1 MTRLKIF
8 HRLFLRPLLREP
20 MRIALIVFA
29 VGLGVGVV
37 LAIDLAGQAAAGSF
51 TSSVST
57 LTGGADFEVTA
68 GGGVPD
74 AVVARLA
81 ALPIPIT
88 VQPRI
93 DDYAVVLPGQQT
105 VPLAGVDLLQGGAGG
120 AGVSGGGIEA
130 LRDPHSVWVS
140 SNLGAAA
147 GSTVT
152 LQINDRVAAYLVRGV
167 MAATSR
173 DDPPFIVMDI
183 AAALAA
189 LHRPGGVDRVLID
202 LPRRRAGRLAEWEQ
216 AIRQALP
223 VGVELR
229 AEGASQRQNQRML
242 QAFRW
247 NLRILSY
254 IALIVGAFLIYN
266 TISVSVVRRRA
277 EIGILRALGA
287 SRRFVVGAYLAES
300 ACFGLAG
307 AALGLALGRLMA
319 VGAVRLIGSTVQS
332 LYVSSTPGA
341 IALGGGEEAWCLLL
355 GTAVALASG
364 WAPAREAVS
373 LAPIEAMARGRSE
386 YEARLHKT
394 RDLVAGG
401 ALALVAAALS
411 RLGPVDGK
419 PLFGY
424 LCALL
429 LIGAS
434 VLAIPAL
441 VAALARMSSE
451 AMKRALGVEAMIASR
466 SLAASLRRTSVLVGA
481 LATAIAMMV
490 SVGIMVGSFRQTVS
504 IWLDNQLQADY
515 YLRPAGSASAGRH
528 PTLSP
533 AIADR
538 IARLPGV
545 QSVDRFREYSI
556 TYQGM
561 PATLAGGEAAVAGGY
576 GKIRFVGGLE
586 RGRVMQGLPAH
597 NACIVS
603 EPFATRYGVGA
614 GSELQLSLAG
624 RPVSLQVLGVY
635 YDYSDQ
641 RGIIVVDRGTLLRY
655 LPDPAP
661 SSLAVYLKPGE
672 DLAGALGGI
681 RRACAGSRVAIFT
694 NRSLRR
700 EALRVFDRT
709 FAITYA
715 LEAVA
720 VIVAVMGIA
729 GALLALVVDRRR
741 ELGLLRFLGATR
753 RQVRRLI
760 LFEAGMLGLLA
771 NLVGLALG
779 VLLSLVLIFVINRQ
793 SFGWTIQFHWP
804 VAILIAALTGV
815 YASTVAAGLYPARM
829 GVRLNPIEVIHEE

>member
-1 MTRLKIF
+1 MNSLKILQ
-8 HRLFLRPLLREP
+8 RLFLRPLLREP
-20 MRIALIVFA
+20 IRIALIVFA

-51 TSSVST
+51 YSSVVT

-68 GGGVPD
+68 DGGVPD

-81 ALPIPIT
+81 ALPVPIS
-88 VQPRI
+88 VEPRI
-93 DDYAVVLPGQQT
+93 DDYAVVLPQQKT
-105 VPLAGVDLLQGGAGG
+105 VPLAGVDLLNGGAPGASLGG
-120 AGVSGGGIEA
+120 NGLDA
-130 LRDPHSVWVS
+130 LRDPHSIWVS
-140 SNLGAAA
+140 SNMGVDTGGTL
-147 GSTVT
+147 T
-152 LQINDRVAAYLVRGV
+152 LQINDRVASYRVRGAI
-167 MAATSR
+167 AAASKQQ
-173 DDPPFIVMDI
+173 PPFIVMDI
-183 AAALAA
+183 AAALVA
-189 LHRPGGVDRVLID
+189 LNRRGGVDRVLIQAPQHD
-202 LPRRRAGRLAEWEQ
+202 ARQQAALEQ
-216 AIRQALP
+216 AIRLALP
-223 VGVELR
+223 AGVELH
-229 AEGASQRQNQRML
+229 AQGAGKRENQRML

-287 SRRFVVGAYLAES
+287 SKPFVVASFLAES

-307 AALGLALGRLMA
+307 SGLGLLLGRLMA
-319 VGAVRLIGSTVQS
+319 VGAVRLIGSTVES
-332 LYVSSTPGA
+332 LYVSSTPGLITLTGGEIA
-341 IALGGGEEAWCLLL
+341 WCFALG
-355 GTAVALASG
+355 TSVALASG
-364 WAPAREAVS
+364 WSPAQEAAS

-386 YEARLHKT
+386 YEVRVHKT
-394 RDLVAGG
+394 RDLAAG
-401 ALALVAAALS
+401 ALLALLSAALS

-429 LIGAS
+429 LIIAS

-441 VAALARMSSE
+441 VAGLSRLTSKAL
-451 AMKRALGVEAMIASR
+451 KRALGVEAMIASR

-490 SVGIMVGSFRQTVS
+490 SVGIMVGSFRKTVS
-504 IWLDNQLQADY
+504 IWMDNQLLADY
-515 YLRPAGSASAGRH
+515 YLRPAGSGSAGRH

-533 AIADR
+533 GIADR
-538 IARLPGV
+538 IARLPDV
-545 QSVDRFREYSI
+545 QIVDRFRAYSI
-556 TYQGM
+556 TYHGM
-561 PATLAGGEAAVAGGY
+561 PATFAAGEAAVAGRY
-576 GKIRFVGGLE
+576 GRIQFVGGLD
-586 RGRVMQGLPAH
+586 RSKVMRKLIGR

-603 EPFATRYGVGA
+603 EAFAAKYGVRA
-614 GSELQLSLAG
+614 GSLLDVPLAG
-624 RPVSLQVLGVY
+624 RKAQFKVLGVY

-641 RGIIVVDRGTLLRY
+641 RGIIVVDRATLLHY

-661 SSLAVYLKPGE
+661 SSIAVYLKPGE
-672 DLAGALGGI
+672 NLAAALHGI
-681 RRACAGSRVAIFT
+681 QGACAGSRVAIFS

-741 ELGLLRFLGATR
+741 ELGLLRFLGATA

-771 NLVGLALG
+771 NLVGLLLG
-779 VLLSLVLIFVINRQ
+779 VLLSLVLIFVINKQ

-804 VAILIAALTGV
+804 VAILLAALTGV
-815 YASTVAAGLYPARM
+815 YASTIAAGLYPARM
-829 GVRLNPIEVIHEE
+829 GMKLNPIEVIHEE